1 MREKH
6 LANAFQEHGIKPS
19 ADEIADAEDHV
30 LQNIVGSKQASLFN
44 DELCSPITEENIKDV
59 RVRLLKDA
67 DDVAAAKMTS
77 NKAASTIPFLPK
89 TLKISFE
96 IISPHTI
103 AVGCTL

>member
-30 LQNIVGSKQASLFN
+30 LQNIVASKSSLFN

-59 RVRLLKDA
+59 RVMLLKDA
-67 DDVAAAKMTS
+67 DDVAAPKLTS
-77 NKAASTIPFLPK
+77 LKVGSKIPFPPK

>member
-6 LANAFQEHGIKPS
+6 LANAFQEHGIKPT

-30 LQNIVGSKQASLFN
+30 LQDIVASKSSLFN
-44 DELCSPITEENIKDV
+44 DGLCSPITEENIKDV
-59 RVRLLKDA
+59 RIMLLKDA
-67 DDVAAAKMTS
+67 DDVAAPKMT
-77 NKAASTIPFLPK
+77 FPK